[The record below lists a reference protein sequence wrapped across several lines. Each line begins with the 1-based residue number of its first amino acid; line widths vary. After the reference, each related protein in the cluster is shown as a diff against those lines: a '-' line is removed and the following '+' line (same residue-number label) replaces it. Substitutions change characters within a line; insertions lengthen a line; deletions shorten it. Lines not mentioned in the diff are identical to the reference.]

1 MGQMFGEGDGWESDP
16 LVSCRSSP
24 LTYCPRLLQISIDG
38 LPTEPEWPTKDQLKQ
53 LLITRSGRPVSMQD
67 IESDVFTLL
76 STGNSFTAAVVWVGL
91 DSCWSQILT
100 DTSPDG
106 NRVGKAEA
114 GIQLPHVAS
123 PFTSHI

>member
-24 LTYCPRLLQISIDG
+24 LTCRPRLLQISIDG

-76 STGNSFTAAVVWVGL
+76 STG
-91 DSCWSQILT
+91 
-100 DTSPDG
+100 
-106 NRVGKAEA
+106 K
-114 GIQLPHVAS
+114 
-123 PFTSHI
+123 